1 MRYGFSKGVYLA
13 HYNDD
18 LEARRILRRV
28 PVHQVG
34 NDGIVRH
41 AKGIVERVVGF
52 MWLIWRSVGIRK
64 SLYA

>member
-1 MRYGFSKGVYLA
+1 MRYGFGKGVYLA

-18 LEARRILRRV
+18 LEARRIFRRI

-34 NDGIVRH
+34 NDGVVRH

-52 MWLIWRSVGIRK
+52 MWRAYAKASMHK
-64 SLYA
+64 SYL